1 MIGQLLGGSLPGVA
15 IKYQMMIIIITFAAS
30 MLSLAITLYLAD
42 RRSFDKYGNL
52 REIFIPHPKS

>member
-1 MIGQLLGGSLPGVA
+1 
-15 IKYQMMIIIITFAAS
+15 MMIIIITFAAS